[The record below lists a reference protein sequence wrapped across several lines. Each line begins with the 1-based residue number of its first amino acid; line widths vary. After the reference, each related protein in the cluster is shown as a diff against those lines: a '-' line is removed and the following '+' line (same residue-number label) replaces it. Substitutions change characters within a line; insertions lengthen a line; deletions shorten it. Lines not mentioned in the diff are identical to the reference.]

1 MRRGLAWGVAIPL
14 MLAGSQAA
22 HVLAYRWVYPEAHV
36 RARTLLATG
45 HAYLTL
51 LPLVLGIAGA
61 AVLVSLAVSAL
72 DAARGRS
79 ARGLPALAF
88 GILPPL
94 AFLFQEVLELSLHS
108 GTFAWHAVAAPT
120 FVPGLLLQLPF
131 TLAAYV
137 MARLLLRA
145 ATHIGRAFAAPP
157 TPRRR
162 RLGRLCAPAGA
173 HPGERDAALRRTS
186 RGPPRVAVV

>member
-36 RARTLLATG
+36 RAR
-45 HAYLTL
+45 TL